1 MERFIAAGMFDGV
14 LDMTT
19 HELLAEL
26 YPDDIYTPVRPGRLT
41 AAGALGLPQV
51 VVPGGLEYHC
61 FAAADTIPVGLR
73 GRLTHFHNP
82 NNTNVRSSAEE
93 LIAVA
98 RAMAER
104 LNAATGPVSV
114 LIPSLGWSQVGSPG
128 GPLHDL
134 ETNAAFVGELRRL
147 VHERVAVRE
156 LPIAIN
162 DDPFGTLAAEELLSM
177 LACRRAPPRSGRDSP
192 GPNDERGRT
201 VSQTQLAVSFPEVP
215 DVIPRDHACRR
226 ALRARGTSGWSTA
239 RCRGPARRR
248 CSCGWR
254 PAGRAAPTSRSSTV
268 TSRRRRRSASSPQAT
283 SGPGRSSPP
292 APASTSSFPGDRV
305 CIEAHKGCGRCDNCV
320 VGKYTA
326 CLNYNNAAK
335 GHRATGMTA
344 NGGFAEYVIHHV
356 AALYKMP
363 PQLTAEDAVLITT
376 AGTGL
381 FGIDTAGGYIVGQN
395 VVVYGPGR
403 GRPDGGAGV
412 QADGRQPGD
421 PGRHS
426 AVAAGPRP
434 RARDR
439 PRHQRP

>member
-1 MERFIAAGMFDGV
+1 MKPVVAIVATVDTKAAETAFLRDELDARGCEARVVDVGLHVGAADRELDVSARVVAAAGGGDVEDLRLNARRDHAMATMAAGAAAILGGWHEAGRLDAVLGIGGNQGTAIAAAAMRALPFGMPKYIVSTVASGNVRGYVGDSDIVFAFSVGDLLGGPNVVTETILRQAATAVAAMATVPPPSTERSRPRIAITAFGNTQKAVDAAIARFEAAGVDVVPFHASGASGSAMERFIAAGMFDGV

-93 LIAVA
+93 LTAVA

-162 DDPFGTLAAEELLSM
+162 DDPFGALAAEELLSM
-177 LACRRAPPRSGRDSP
+177 LA
-192 GPNDERGRT
+192 
-201 VSQTQLAVSFPEVP
+201 
-215 DVIPRDHACRR
+215 
-226 ALRARGTSGWSTA
+226 TA
-239 RCRGPARRR
+239 GA
-248 CSCGWR
+248 
-254 PAGRAAPTSRSSTV
+254 
-268 TSRRRRRSASSPQAT
+268 
-283 SGPGRSSPP
+283 
-292 APASTSSFPGDRV
+292 
-305 CIEAHKGCGRCDNCV
+305 I
-320 VGKYTA
+320 
-326 CLNYNNAAK
+326 
-335 GHRATGMTA
+335 TA
-344 NGGFAEYVIHHV
+344 N
-356 AALYKMP
+356 
-363 PQLTAEDAVLITT
+363 TANTATT
-376 AGTGL
+376 A
-381 FGIDTAGGYIVGQN
+381 DTATTATTQTR
-395 VVVYGPGR
+395 PG
-403 GRPDGGAGV
+403 
-412 QADGRQPGD
+412 QPGT
-421 PGRHS
+421 
-426 AVAAGPRP
+426 
-434 RARDR
+434 
-439 PRHQRP
+439 QR